1 VWDLSNFILHT
12 QLLINMKKENTT
24 TRERKL
30 RKKKYIGKLPSIIPH
45 QTGTL
50 SRNIKKYLKQL

>member
-1 VWDLSNFILHT
+1 
-12 QLLINMKKENTT
+12 MKKENTT